1 MHHPFPVLSPLI
13 EKIEERPNKTRKM
26 TGLSMSMNSSMMMMS
41 NFCIPQYCNVLIVAH
56 CAVLLQTRGKQGS
69 SRQSGAG
76 AGAVQLHSYTV
87 TQSHKVTFKHTQYR
101 VTRDIGYCWW
111 KEWHDD
117 WNVFGSRG
125 CSCSQEVIQDYC
137 NSVHKSQIINRQDQ
151 ECREWLGRYLV

>member
-13 EKIEERPNKTRKM
+13 EKLEERQNKTRKM
-26 TGLSMSMNSSMMMMS
+26 TGLSMSINSSMMMMS

-76 AGAVQLHSYTV
+76 AAAVQLHSYTV
-87 TQSHKVTFKHTQYR
+87 TQLHKVTYKHTQYR

-111 KEWHDD
+111 KEWHED
-117 WNVFGSRG
+117 WNVFRSTGG
-125 CSCSQEVIQDYC
+125 IIQTHC
-137 NSVHKSQIINRQDQ
+137 ISVHKSQITNRRDP

>member
-1 MHHPFPVLSPLI
+1 
-13 EKIEERPNKTRKM
+13 M

-87 TQSHKVTFKHTQYR
+87 TVTQLYKVTYKHTQYR
-101 VTRDIGYCWW
+101 VTRDIGGGKSDTKTEMCF
-111 KEWHDD
+111 EA
-117 WNVFGSRG
+117 
-125 CSCSQEVIQDYC
+125 QEV
-137 NSVHKSQIINRQDQ
+137 
-151 ECREWLGRYLV
+151 

>member
-1 MHHPFPVLSPLI
+1 MHHPIPVQSPLI

-41 NFCIPQYCNVLIVAH
+41 NYCIPQYCNVLIVAH

-87 TQSHKVTFKHTQYR
+87 TQG
-101 VTRDIGYCWW
+101 DI
-111 KEWHDD
+111 
-117 WNVFGSRG
+117 
-125 CSCSQEVIQDYC
+125 
-137 NSVHKSQIINRQDQ
+137 
-151 ECREWLGRYLV
+151 